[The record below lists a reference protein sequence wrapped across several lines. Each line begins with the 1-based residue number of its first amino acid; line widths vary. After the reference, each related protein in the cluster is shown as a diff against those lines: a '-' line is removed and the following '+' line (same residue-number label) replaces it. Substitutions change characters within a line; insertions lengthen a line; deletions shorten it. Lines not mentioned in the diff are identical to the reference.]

1 MKISVIGI
9 GRVGSSVAFALTMR
23 ELCKELVL
31 VSRSREKAEAEAMD
45 LAHTAALGETLITIR
60 AGAPADVAGSDLVVL
75 CASSPMG
82 TGKDLSRMDLA
93 RDNWSLYGE
102 LVPEL
107 FRHAPE
113 AIYLIVSN
121 PVDVLTYRTLKLSGA
136 DPSRI
141 IGSGTI
147 IDSAR
152 YREVIARQ
160 TSIHPMDIRAYV
172 FGEHGDSQFPAIS
185 IASVAGEFADS
196 QASQMGHFQEAVR
209 SGYEIF
215 HRRGYTNHAIARA
228 VTLIARSIAGDDRH
242 TMPVSTWVDGPFGI
256 QDVCLSLP
264 CVIGR
269 EGVVRLMQPRLDR
282 REQQMLRHSA
292 SVVRE
297 AIASCEQGV

>member
-1 MKISVIGI
+1 MKISVVGI

-31 VSRSREKAEAEAMD
+31 VSRSREKAQAEAMD
-45 LAHTAALGETLITIR
+45 LAHTAALGETLMTIR
-60 AGAPADVAGSDLVVL
+60 AGDAEDVAGSDLVVL
-75 CASSPMG
+75 CASAPLR
-82 TGKDLSRMDLA
+82 TGENISRLDLA
-93 RDNWSLYGE
+93 YDNWALYNS

-107 FRHAPE
+107 VRHAPE
-113 AIYLIVSN
+113 AIYLVVAN
-121 PVDVLTYRTLKLSGA
+121 PVDVLTYRTLQLSGI

-172 FGEHGDSQFPAIS
+172 FGEHGDSQFPAVS

-196 QASQMGHFQEAVR
+196 ASTQMGMFQEAVR

-215 HRRGYTNHAIARA
+215 HQRGYTNHAIARA

-242 TMPVSTWVDGPFGI
+242 TMPVSTLVDGPFDVH
-256 QDVCLSLP
+256 DVCLSLP

-269 EGVVRLMQPRLDR
+269 EGVVRVMHPRLSDTEADQFR
-282 REQQMLRHSA
+282 ASA
-292 SVVRE
+292 HAVRK
-297 AIASCEQGV
+297 AIDLCERGQ